1 MDYVYCILIGLV
13 IGNLLEN
20 LDSIVDKEYL
30 KGVKRR
36 KEIKDK
42 ILEVLV

>member
-13 IGNLLEN
+13 IGSWLEELN
-20 LDSIVDKEYL
+20 SILDKQYL
-30 KGVKRR
+30 KEVKRR

-42 ILEVLV
+42 IFEVLR